1 MNTPCEF
8 TLSIVE
14 PRNSR
19 FDTNEVAKIGRIM
32 TQVPEVTVDLHAG
45 DVLNVTLTGRC
56 TAVCGPDGQI
66 VRGRC
71 IKRRLRS
78 VGTYAGEYDSGC
90 PAR

>member
-1 MNTPCEF
+1 MNRPCEF
-8 TLSIVE
+8 TLSIIDA
-14 PRNSR
+14 RDSR
-19 FDTNEVAKIGRIM
+19 LDTDKVARIGRII
-32 TQVPEVTVDLHAG
+32 TQVPECTVDLHAG
-45 DVLNVTLTGRC
+45 EVLNVTLTGNC
-56 TAVCGPDGQI
+56 TAVFGPEGQL